1 MPESAPA
8 AEEAVCVVHLVWAPL
23 GLAPFRR
30 FVDSY
35 RQRPAGAAHRLVVV
49 YNGFERGADRAAYQG
64 ELAGLVH
71 SEMVLPRPG
80 QDIAAYFAAA
90 AATDASRVCFLNSYS
105 LLLAENWL
113 GKLCSALDRPG
124 MGAVGATGSAQS
136 HLTFSQIEGW
146 PPARRRWRQGFKD
159 VRYRLELL
167 RLWWQFP
174 PFPNYHLRTNAFLI
188 ERQRF
193 LDLRRPIRSKRAA
206 ELFESG
212 NDGLTARLRAQ
223 GVTVGVVDRDGN
235 CHLPEQWAGS
245 QTYRSGGQENL
256 LVADN
261 RTHEYA
267 VADAAAQARMARW
280 AWGDTA
286 A

>member
-1 MPESAPA
+1 MDRSVHAPA
-8 AEEAVCVVHLVWAPL
+8 DAVCVVHLVWAPL
-23 GLAPFRR
+23 GLEPFRR

-35 RQRPAGAAHRLVVV
+35 RRQSAGAAHRLVMV
-49 YNGFERGADRAAYQG
+49 YNGFAPGADRSAYQG
-64 ELAGLVH
+64 ELAGLPH

-90 AATDASRVCFLNSYS
+90 AATDADRVCFLNSYS
-105 LLLAENWL
+105 VVLGTDWL
-113 GKLCSALDRPG
+113 RMLCSALDRSG

-136 HLTFSQIEGW
+136 HLTYLRAEGW

-167 RLWWQFP
+167 RLWWRFP

-188 ERQRF
+188 ERRRF

-206 ELFESG
+206 ERFESG
-212 NDGLTARLRAQ
+212 YDGLTASLQAQ
-223 GVTVGVVDRDGN
+223 GLTVGVVARDGD
-235 CHLPEQWAGS
+235 CHRPEKWAGI